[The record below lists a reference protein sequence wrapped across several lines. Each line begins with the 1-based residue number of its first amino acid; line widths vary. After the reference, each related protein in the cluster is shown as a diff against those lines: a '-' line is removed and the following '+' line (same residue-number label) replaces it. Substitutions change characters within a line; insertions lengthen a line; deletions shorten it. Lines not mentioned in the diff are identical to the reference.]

1 MRSVDKI
8 AASLREK
15 GLKLTPQRRLII
27 EILSGDRTHPTVD
40 EVYRQVV
47 TTMPEVSRTTVY
59 NTIREMASLGE
70 IVEVQDL
77 SDGGIR
83 YDTCAESHHHF
94 FCLACRSLIDV
105 DVDLPRPEE
114 YSGGLEGYQV
124 MKQQLTLYGICP
136 SCRDEGIPLPGRRG
150 TKRAVKKKQ

>member
-1 MRSVDKI
+1 MRSVEKI

-27 EILSGDRTHPTVD
+27 EILSKDRSHPTVED
-40 EVYRQVV
+40 IYKQVV
-47 TTMPEVSRTTVY
+47 EAMPEVSRTTVY
-59 NTIREMASLGE
+59 NTIREMSSLGE

-94 FCLACRSLIDV
+94 FCISCRTLRDV
-105 DVDLPRPEE
+105 ELRMPHAAEFSDD
-114 YSGGLEGYQV
+114 LEGCEIIREQ
-124 MKQQLTLYGICP
+124 MTIYGICP
-136 SCRDEGIPLPGRRG
+136 SCRNAAKKTGRN
-150 TKRAVKKKQ
+150 

>member
-27 EILSGDRTHPTVD
+27 EILSRDRSHPTVD

-47 TTMPEVSRTTVY
+47 SIMPEVSRTTVY

-70 IVEVQDL
+70 IAEVQDL

-83 YDTCAESHHHF
+83 YDTCAVSHNHF
-94 FCLACRSLIDV
+94 FCLSCRSLIDV
-105 DVDLPRPEE
+105 DVNLPGAES
-114 YSGGLEGYQV
+114 YSGALEGFQV
-124 MKQQLTLYGICP
+124 LKQQLTLYGLCP
-136 SCRDEGIPLPGRRG
+136 DCRDKGLPPPGKG
-150 TKRAVKKKQ
+150 TGKRALKKF